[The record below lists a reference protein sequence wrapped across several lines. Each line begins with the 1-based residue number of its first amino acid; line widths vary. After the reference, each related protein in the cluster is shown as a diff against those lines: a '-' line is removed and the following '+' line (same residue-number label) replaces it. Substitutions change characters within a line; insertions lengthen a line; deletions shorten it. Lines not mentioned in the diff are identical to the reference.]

1 MTEWKKTIC
10 PYDCPTS
17 CGLLVKT
24 DGTRILEVKG
34 DPDHPAAHGLICRKM
49 HGYADSI
56 LSLIHIYPLY
66 YTAAAKGMSGYAQ
79 RIGIP
84 GRT

>member
-1 MTEWKKTIC
+1 MTRENIRYDDRMEKTIC

-34 DPDHPAAHGLICRKM
+34 DPT
-49 HGYADSI
+49 I
-56 LSLIHIYPLY
+56 LQP
-66 YTAAAKGMSGYAQ
+66 MD
-79 RIGIP
+79 
-84 GRT
+84 